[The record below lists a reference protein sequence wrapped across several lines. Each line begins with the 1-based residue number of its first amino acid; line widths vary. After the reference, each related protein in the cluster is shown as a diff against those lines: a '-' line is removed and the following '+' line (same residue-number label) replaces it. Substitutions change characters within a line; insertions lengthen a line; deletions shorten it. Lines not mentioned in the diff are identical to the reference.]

1 MVNALVSTNSFDEN
15 VSKALDLQIHEF
27 LNYLKNELRER
38 IDCGPEFQRHEI
50 QEQLRNI
57 ASDAFARS
65 QLRWRMLD
73 YLAFSDDELDG
84 LEGKHLLENFIL
96 LLESAIRGSIPQNN
110 PSLSECVRQLHVGK
124 FPRWAPLDIFRM
136 GDSAVPNLSDFSGYQ
151 DFVRRGTYLAL
162 QVDTYQIFTQ
172 FGLGAVPSQNTQS
185 RFAGELTV
193 SQRKAYQSLAHF
205 LDLRLTPR
213 IAGGIR
219 PRTHALMVGPSG
231 VGKTALVRAFA
242 EDFTGERGFRVPIYI
257 TDPAILLPIGSK
269 SEPNTLQAI
278 RQWMWKEVDQ
288 AGIIFIDELDKLFG
302 EGEFSRSN
310 VGNVMALLD
319 NRLSSVAY
327 WTQEDSRFLEDRLLI
342 LGAGTWQ
349 KEEKISLSDPA
360 NIAQRGARM
369 DRIEAAYAIPEE
381 LLFRFS
387 ADVIFL
393 DPMIE
398 TEIQER
404 LAQIHRDLSE
414 PVPKATKLAEFA
426 HRAASSNRQMRWLEA
441 YVSRLLRRK
450 FLADQDDRRRR

>member
-1 MVNALVSTNSFDEN
+1 MS
-15 VSKALDLQIHEF
+15 
-27 LNYLKNELRER
+27 
-38 IDCGPEFQRHEI
+38 
-50 QEQLRNI
+50 
-57 ASDAFARS
+57 
-65 QLRWRMLD
+65 
-73 YLAFSDDELDG
+73 
-84 LEGKHLLENFIL
+84 ENFLVGRHSTSFEWVI
-96 LLESAIRGSIPQNN
+96 
-110 PSLSECVRQLHVGK
+110 VRFRIYQISVGTK
-124 FPRWAPLDIFRM
+124 I
-136 GDSAVPNLSDFSGYQ
+136 VC
-151 DFVRRGTYLAL
+151 RRQTYLAL

-327 WTQEDSRFLEDRLLI
+327 WTQEDSRFLEVGCLFSVRERGKKRKKFRYQIPLTLLSVVHGWI
-342 LGAGTWQ
+342 GSKQLMLYRKSSYSG
-349 KEEKISLSDPA
+349 SL
-360 NIAQRGARM
+360 R
-369 DRIEAAYAIPEE
+369 
-381 LLFRFS
+381 
-387 ADVIFL
+387 
-393 DPMIE
+393 
-398 TEIQER
+398 T
-404 LAQIHRDLSE
+404 
-414 PVPKATKLAEFA
+414 
-426 HRAASSNRQMRWLEA
+426 
-441 YVSRLLRRK
+441 
-450 FLADQDDRRRR
+450 